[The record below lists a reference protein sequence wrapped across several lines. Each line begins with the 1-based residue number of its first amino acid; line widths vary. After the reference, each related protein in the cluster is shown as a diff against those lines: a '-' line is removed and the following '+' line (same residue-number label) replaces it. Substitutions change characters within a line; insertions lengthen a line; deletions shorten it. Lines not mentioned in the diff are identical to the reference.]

1 MVTSEI
7 QGESQPVRTPLRCEW
22 PFLMMTTYFFPTL
35 DCGTGCLDCC
45 DHQYW
50 MLEEKA
56 PSFCPGL
63 VLSVVS
69 LQAAV
74 LKWGAGVTAWTRD
87 HVTYDKPQLD
97 QEEPWVN

>member
-1 MVTSEI
+1 
-7 QGESQPVRTPLRCEW
+7 
-22 PFLMMTTYFFPTL
+22 
-35 DCGTGCLDCC
+35 
-45 DHQYW
+45 

-56 PSFCPGL
+56 PFSVCPGL

-74 LKWGAGVTAWTRD
+74 LKQGAGATAWTRD
-87 HVTYDKPQLD
+87 HVTHDKPQLD